1 MERRSRVILIVCAVL
16 LLLIT
21 LTLCFPVS
29 RKIDTTLIA
38 TEYRFN
44 DPDDAV
50 EHTVTIRGCDTRNLL
65 GRGTFRGTF
74 SVSGWETAQEGWTA
88 YVQFPI
94 RSGSY
99 FNMNFND
106 PSGQAITRNTFSMLA
121 DRDWTHFVGLIL
133 ESTEHGDGTVTG
145 SFDPE
150 TGRFLVSG
158 PPDRTAA
165 LAMASELAKGT
176 TLEPLFQR

>member
-65 GRGTFRGTF
+65 GRGTFILSAAGRPPRQAGRPMPNF
-74 SVSGWETAQEGWTA
+74 PSLPTA
-88 YVQFPI
+88 I
-94 RSGSY
+94 S
-99 FNMNFND
+99 
-106 PSGQAITRNTFSMLA
+106 I
-121 DRDWTHFVGLIL
+121 
-133 ESTEHGDGTVTG
+133 
-145 SFDPE
+145 
-150 TGRFLVSG
+150 
-158 PPDRTAA
+158 
-165 LAMASELAKGT
+165 
-176 TLEPLFQR
+176 